1 MDWLEEELRNA
12 LARKEPSPDF
22 DGRVAT
28 ATRHKA
34 NVVTMTRRWIA
45 AAAAVILVIG
55 AGEGYRWRRGEAAKE
70 QVMLAMKIAGGKLHR
85 VQRGVAEIRQ

>member
-28 ATRHKA
+28 ATR
-34 NVVTMTRRWIA
+34 
-45 AAAAVILVIG
+45 
-55 AGEGYRWRRGEAAKE
+55 
-70 QVMLAMKIAGGKLHR
+70 Q
-85 VQRGVAEIRQ
+85 